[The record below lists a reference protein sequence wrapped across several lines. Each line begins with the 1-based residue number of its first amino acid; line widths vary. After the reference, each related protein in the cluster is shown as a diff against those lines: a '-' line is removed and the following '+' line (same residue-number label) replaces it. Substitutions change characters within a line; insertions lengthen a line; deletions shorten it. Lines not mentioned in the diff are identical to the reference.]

1 MRQDAI
7 HLRPASVALRDCA
20 STTDTPPPPGARNR
34 RYRHASPLS
43 RAQAQPLLKSRA
55 GTSARRQSISRRRRT
70 ILFIPMAVP
79 TFACLAPRDASG
91 ARISSRKIEIKAK
104 RSYGPTRI
112 NTRSV
117 KSLSRNPPRLTP
129 YLLRRVACC
138 IGKARKKLCSWWVS
152 RLSGTCAVLIRW
164 PHVDLIIS
172 TGNQ

>member
-1 MRQDAI
+1 MPQRSTSHQPSLVRAD
-7 HLRPASVALRDCA
+7 HASRRDPPPTSA
-20 STTDTPPPPGARNR
+20 PPPPGARNR

-79 TFACLAPRDASG
+79 TFACLA
-91 ARISSRKIEIKAK
+91 
-104 RSYGPTRI
+104 
-112 NTRSV
+112 
-117 KSLSRNPPRLTP
+117 
-129 YLLRRVACC
+129 LLRRVACC